1 MFTFVVPLSFAETIM
16 SFAEIK
22 ELYGKKKALE
32 IEGLLL

>member
-1 MFTFVVPLSFAETIM
+1 MFTFVVLF